1 MAFQFIIETYIKGEL
16 FMERASRVMYSIA
29 NFFSWIIVICCVA
42 GIVVS
47 SLFLAGVIKEMPDIP
62 FVGAG
67 GLVYFIVVLV
77 FSLLAIMLVRIAK
90 DRRSS
95 KGWDVLFIVLGV
107 LGNNIFYILG
117 GIFGVIAIR
126 R

>member
-1 MAFQFIIETYIKGEL
+1 MIVLLIGIKGDL

-29 NFFSWIIVICCVA
+29 NFFSWIIVICCIA
-42 GIVVS
+42 GIVIS
-47 SLFLAGVIKEMPDIP
+47 SLVLANVIKDMPDIP
-62 FVGAG
+62 FVGSG
-67 GLVYFIVVLV
+67 GIVYFAVVLV
-77 FSLLAIMLVRIAK
+77 FSLIAITLVRIAK

-95 KGWDVLFIVLGV
+95 KGWDILFIVLGV

>member
-1 MAFQFIIETYIKGEL
+1 MIVLLIGIKGDL

-29 NFFSWIIVICCVA
+29 NFFSWIIVICCIA
-42 GIVVS
+42 GIVIS
-47 SLFLAGVIKEMPDIP
+47 SLVLANVIKDMPDIP
-62 FVGAG
+62 FVGSG
-67 GLVYFIVVLV
+67 GIVYFAVVLV
-77 FSLLAIMLVRIAK
+77 FSLIAITLVRIAK

>member
-1 MAFQFIIETYIKGEL
+1 MIVLLIGIKGDL

-29 NFFSWIIVICCVA
+29 NFFSWIFVICCIA
-42 GIVVS
+42 GIVIS
-47 SLFLAGVIKEMPDIP
+47 SLVLANVIKDMPDIP
-62 FVGAG
+62 FVGSG
-67 GLVYFIVVLV
+67 GIVYFAVVLV
-77 FSLLAIMLVRIAK
+77 FSLIAITLVRIAK
-90 DRRSS
+90 DKRSS

>member
-1 MAFQFIIETYIKGEL
+1 MIVLLIGIKGDL

-29 NFFSWIIVICCVA
+29 NLFSWIIVICCIA
-42 GIVVS
+42 GIVIS
-47 SLFLAGVIKEMPDIP
+47 SLVLANVIKDMPDIP
-62 FVGAG
+62 FVGSG
-67 GLVYFIVVLV
+67 GIVYFAVVLV
-77 FSLLAIMLVRIAK
+77 FSLIAITLVRIAK

>member
-1 MAFQFIIETYIKGEL
+1 
-16 FMERASRVMYSIA
+16 MERASRVMYSIA
-29 NFFSWIIVICCVA
+29 NFFSWIIVICCIA
-42 GIVVS
+42 GIVIS
-47 SLFLAGVIKEMPDIP
+47 SLVLANVIKDMPDIP
-62 FVGAG
+62 FVGSG
-67 GLVYFIVVLV
+67 GIVYFAVVLV
-77 FSLLAIMLVRIAK
+77 FSLIAITLVRIAK
-90 DRRSS
+90 DKRSS